1 MEAMQGMRSF
11 LKCLF
16 VNPSLSGAI
25 NPARDFGPRIWASF
39 FDGELAFTGDNDKD
53 SNTFQGV
60 NSEYFF
66 WIPLAGPIAG
76 GLIG

>member
-1 MEAMQGMRSF
+1 MVVTQGMWSF

-39 FDGELAFTGDNDKD
+39 FDGEYAFTGSKLL
-53 SNTFQGV
+53 QGV